1 MFLQASYVGVKPSV
15 YKGEFSEDEIEK
27 FVDILVDYT
36 NEDDEFSW
44 NYGIKNPELF
54 IRQNFSKYLALF
66 GNKKPLT
73 IYRGLQFASK
83 QKMITF
89 LDAIEKTSVL
99 VESHCRSWTSDQSIA
114 LNFYQ
119 RMSNRSY
126 GCILKQRIKPYEGIQ
141 VPWNA
146 TRMEF
151 ANEKEVILAPGKF
164 KLDHIDWSVFPI
176 SRDLS
181 DQYYHNGLNGLD
193 FNEINQYFRKW
204 LKK

>member
-15 YKGEFSEDEIEK
+15 YNGKFTEDEIEK
-27 FVDILVDYT
+27 YVDILIDFT

-44 NYGIKNPELF
+44 NYDIKNPELF

-66 GNKKPLT
+66 GNKKTLT

-83 QKMITF
+83 QKMIKF
-89 LDAIEKTSVL
+89 LDAIEKTGLL
-99 VESHCRSWTSDQSIA
+99 VENRCRSWTFDQSIA

-119 RMSNRSY
+119 RMTNLSY

-146 TRMEF
+146 KRMEF
-151 ANEKEVILAPGKF
+151 ANEKEVILAPAKF
-164 KLDHIDWSVFPI
+164 KLDDIDWSVFPI
-176 SRDLS
+176 SRNLS
-181 DQYYHNGLNGLD
+181 DRYYLNGLNGLD
-193 FNEINQYFRKW
+193 SDEIDQYFKKW
-204 LKK
+204 LKQ